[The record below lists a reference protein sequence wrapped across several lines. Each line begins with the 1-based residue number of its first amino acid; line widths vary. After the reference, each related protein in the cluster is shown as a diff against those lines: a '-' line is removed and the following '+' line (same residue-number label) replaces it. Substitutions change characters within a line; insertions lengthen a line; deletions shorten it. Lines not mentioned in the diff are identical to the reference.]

1 MSTVAHPSAAATTPR
16 FSTQFRYS
24 DRRSKALYIAQ
35 KYAPLL
41 TGSVLDVGC
50 DEAPLRKL
58 VHQPHKYKGVDVRE
72 GSDVVLNL
80 DRDNLPFP
88 DRFFDTVLCTDVL
101 EHLDRCHEVFDEL
114 CRVAGGHIIVSL
126 PNPLRNLLTSLWE
139 SAGDGP
145 AGRLKY
151 YGLPTDKPADR
162 HRWFFGAEEAADF
175 LRERSARNGFG
186 ILQLD
191 FEEGGCPSWKTKDGV
206 DVLNHPNIR
215 LGTLWCV
222 LSRGTK

>member
-1 MSTVAHPSAAATTPR
+1 MTTFAPPPGHAAEPR
-16 FSTQFRYS
+16 FKTGFKYN

-41 TGSVLDVGC
+41 VGSVLDVGC

-58 VHQPHKYKGVDVRE
+58 VHQPQNYKGVDIRE
-72 GSDVVLNL
+72 GADVILNL
-80 DRDNLPFP
+80 DKDNLPFA
-88 DRFFDTVLCTDVL
+88 DGSFETVLCTDVL
-101 EHLDRCHEVFDEL
+101 EHLERAHEIFDEL
-114 CRVAGGHIIVSL
+114 CRVSSGHIIISL
-126 PNPLRNLLTSLWE
+126 PNPLRNLLMCLWE
-139 SAGDGP
+139 TAGGP
-145 AGRLKY
+145 DTGRIKY
-151 YGLPTDKPADR
+151 YGLPLDKPADR

-175 LRERSARNGFG
+175 LRERGQRNGFD

-191 FEEGGCPSWKTKDGV
+191 FEEGGCPSWRNREGI

-222 LSRGTK
+222 LARRT